1 MTTKFKD
8 SERVLDQEIA
18 EEMAYIEKP
27 YRENELSIWKKLVSN
42 RAEEILKWTKL
53 SQLEQEKLIQAKQ
66 QLYEDFLEKLLEDP
80 EKNVWDALLRW
91 NELKELWVINKNKS
105 GTKKW
110 KKHSITFLPKNLL
123 KEAEIIYYW
132 LVLFLNKAHE
142 YFNWKD
148 SIKNTKENSARSLIE
163 FTLQDNVVNLQR
175 EWIIYTNATHKWNKG
190 FVKSIEIDDSPLWI
204 NINFSY
210 IVGYIS
216 RSHAFFPWNVHEE
229 IEGYHFTE
237 KDFKNMK
244 IKEIINY
251 DWYGWIYERNFRQSY
266 KTNDFLAYTYPNK
279 EIADKAY
286 SIMSAS
292 KEIEKEWK
300 ERAQFWENPK
310 CNCCWYIKVFWIPY
324 RKSVDIR

>member
-8 SERVLDQEIA
+8 SNYVLDQEIA

-27 YRENELSIWKKLVSN
+27 YREKKLTLIQKFFTN
-42 RAEEILKWTKL
+42 KAKEILKWTKL

-66 QLYEDFLEKLLEDP
+66 KSYEDFLEKLLENP
-80 EKNVWDALLRW
+80 EKNIWDAILRW
-91 NELKELWVINKNKS
+91 NELKELWIINKNKS
-105 GTKKW
+105 DTKKRR
-110 KKHSITFLPKNLL
+110 KHSITYLPKELL

-142 YFNWKD
+142 YFQWKN
-148 SIKNTKENSARSLIE
+148 SVKNTKEIYASSLVE
-163 FTLQDNVVNLQR
+163 FSLQDNVVILQR
-175 EWIIYTNATHKWNKG
+175 EWIIYTNATQKWDKG

-216 RSHAFFPWNVHEE
+216 KYHAFFPWNVHEE
-229 IEGYHFTE
+229 INGYNFTE

-244 IKEIINY
+244 IDDIVNY
-251 DWYGWIYERNFRQSY
+251 DGYWWIYERNFRQSY
-266 KTNDFLAYTYPNK
+266 ETGKFLIYTYPNK
-279 EIADKAY
+279 EIAEKAY

-300 ERAQFWENPK
+300 ERTQFWENPT
-310 CNCCWYIKVFWIPY
+310 CNCCWHIKVFWIPY
-324 RKSVDIR
+324 RKTSDI